1 MLYLQHKVKKTREFR
16 KYGQSLMKVT
26 YFNKRLW
33 NICGCDSLIIEFPI
47 TSDSIIN
54 YFPHIVITCKATMLV
69 IICDCNL
76 LQAKQVFFNFLKG
89 KASSLWYII
98 FYLFDIYS
106 NTFYGFYMCFID
118 IIKTIKN
125 TSWSKGNELP

>member
-1 MLYLQHKVKKTREFR
+1 MQGHTTILLHDQMCEIKAMLYLQHKVKKTREFR

-54 YFPHIVITCKATMLV
+54 YFPHIVSYM
-69 IICDCNL
+69 
-76 LQAKQVFFNFLKG
+76 Q
-89 KASSLWYII
+89 
-98 FYLFDIYS
+98 S
-106 NTFYGFYMCFID
+106 NHV
-118 IIKTIKN
+118 
-125 TSWSKGNELP
+125 GNHL